1 MRDRSRRLVAGAF
14 PRPLSRALLF
24 VLLVVFPA
32 CSQEPPAGKSPGAA
46 VRPEDRQRSEQLA
59 QRGQRFLTDGLQDQA
74 AKILEEAR
82 RLDPASVPAGLALAR
97 AYRLQSRFAAARTV
111 LEEMVCSPAA
121 EPADRT
127 RARESLVELL
137 LEAGDLDSAETALQ
151 PLQQG
156 EERSAVTQ
164 RLAGVLA
171 YRRGD
176 LPASISAL
184 REAIRLAPED
194 SQSRAALG
202 LALLQ
207 SGKLEEA
214 AEQLEEAVRLDP
226 DSQAAVIN
234 LAKAYQRL
242 GRPEDAAKTSERFRS
257 LYDTKSVR
265 QKVGP
270 LRAKGME
277 AYEAG
282 RLDEALGSF
291 QQVLRLAP
299 RDPQALAQT
308 GSVLLAM
315 QRLDEAQVSLE
326 QSLSILPENDFALT
340 ELARVHALRNDLPTA
355 IELLQ
360 RAARANPAA
369 AQPHYFLAGIYLAQG
384 RRQEFLKEKEIY
396 QRLQRASPGDS
407 LMPLPDVGSP

>member
-1 MRDRSRRLVAGAF
+1 
-14 PRPLSRALLF
+14 
-24 VLLVVFPA
+24 
-32 CSQEPPAGKSPGAA
+32 
-46 VRPEDRQRSEQLA
+46 
-59 QRGQRFLTDGLQDQA
+59 
-74 AKILEEAR
+74 
-82 RLDPASVPAGLALAR
+82 
-97 AYRLQSRFAAARTV
+97 
-111 LEEMVCSPAA
+111 
-121 EPADRT
+121 
-127 RARESLVELL
+127 VELL
-137 LEAGDLDSAETALQ
+137 LEAGDLGSAETALQ

-156 EERSAVTQ
+156 EEPSAVTQ

-184 REAIRLAPED
+184 SEAIRLAPED
-194 SQSRAALG
+194 SQSHAALG

-207 SGKLEEA
+207 SGKLQEA
-214 AEQLEEAVRLDP
+214 ADQLEEAVRLDP
-226 DSQAAVIN
+226 GSQAAVIN

-265 QKVGP
+265 QKLGP

-299 RDPQALAQT
+299 RDPQALAQA

-315 QRLDEAQVSLE
+315 QRLEAGARLIVTDSGGVQKEAYWHGVPCVTLRGE
-326 QSLSILPENDFALT
+326 TEWT
-340 ELARVHALRNDLPTA
+340 ELVEVGWNQLAPPTSALVVRSA
-355 IELLQ
+355 IEGALG
-360 RAARANPAA
+360 RARGPRPDLYGDGTAGERIAA
-369 AQPHYFLAGIYLAQG
+369 ELAS
-384 RRQEFLKEKEIY
+384 FLK
-396 QRLQRASPGDS
+396 Q
-407 LMPLPDVGSP
+407 